1 MARTQL
7 LPIYALNTWR
17 GVPSPAS
24 CAPVLFLNAVTPWRV
39 GWCLFFFFKLI
50 QLWFST
56 FFFFFFILAHYLIS
70 ATILEDEQK
79 RSYILGIP
87 LKQSIAKDRS
97 QRPADGLARHP
108 QAVPSRRCAV
118 CLLFLWSTAGFNR
131 SSGCGQCVFT
141 ALFPWREGC

>member
-1 MARTQL
+1 MQL
-7 LPIYALNTWR
+7 RPEGLGGVCFSFLSLFNCDLAL
-17 GVPSPAS
+17 
-24 CAPVLFLNAVTPWRV
+24 
-39 GWCLFFFFKLI
+39 
-50 QLWFST
+50 
-56 FFFFFFILAHYLIS
+56 FFFFFILAHYLIS

-118 CLLFLWSTAGFNR
+118 CLLFL
-131 SSGCGQCVFT
+131 
-141 ALFPWREGC
+141 